1 MAKGHKYAYYPGCV
15 AQGSAREVEDA
26 MQGLARVLNIEL
38 VAMTGAACC
47 GAGIM
52 KQANWKLQA
61 AINARTFAQA
71 EADGLDVM
79 TPCASCQGNMH
90 EDLVKLQSDA
100 ALREEVNEVLER
112 VSGMRFEG
120 TLQMR
125 HLLQILVEDVGLDV
139 IAEKVVNPI
148 DFPIGGY
155 YGAPM
160 QREGACGDD
169 DPFEPSYFEQLIE
182 VLGGK
187 AVRYAGRT
195 QSVGFP
201 SLLSEEQSAL
211 KMTAAVLSDAKQE
224 GAKILATACPLSH
237 VNLDT
242 YQVKAG
248 KAAGVD
254 TSIPVI
260 HLPELVAW
268 ALGYD
273 KNRLAQ
279 LRTRVMVIGD

>member
-1 MAKGHKYAYYPGCV
+1 MAKGLRYAYYPGCV

-26 MQGLARVLNIEL
+26 VQGLAAVLGIEL

-47 GAGIM
+47 GAGVM

-61 AINARTFAQA
+61 TINARTFAQA

-90 EDLVKLQSDA
+90 EDLVSLQEDA
-100 ALREEVNEVLER
+100 ALREEVNVILER
-112 VSGMRFEG
+112 VSGRRFEG
-120 TLQMR
+120 GLRMR

-139 IAEKVVNPI
+139 IASKVVNPI
-148 DFPIGGY
+148 NFPIAGY

-160 QREGACGDD
+160 SQEGACGDD
-169 DPFEPSYFEQLIE
+169 DAYDPSYFEQLIT

-187 AVRYAGRT
+187 PVDWDGRT
-195 QSVGFP
+195 ASVGFP
-201 SLLSEEQSAL
+201 GLLSEEKTAMR
-211 KMTAAVLSDAKQE
+211 MTAAVLSEAKQE
-224 GAKILATACPLSH
+224 GAKIMATACPLSH

-248 KAAGVD
+248 KVSGEK
-254 TSIPVI
+254 TSLPVI

-268 ALGYD
+268 AMGCD
-273 KNRLAQ
+273 IDRLAQ
-279 LRTRVMVIGD
+279 LRTRVMVTGD